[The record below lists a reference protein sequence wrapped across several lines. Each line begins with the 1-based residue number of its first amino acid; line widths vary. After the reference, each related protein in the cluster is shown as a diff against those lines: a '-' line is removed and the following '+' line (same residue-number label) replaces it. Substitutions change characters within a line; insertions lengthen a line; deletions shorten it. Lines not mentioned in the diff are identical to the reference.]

1 MVDVFVLFFD
11 LWCLWTM
18 AFNFVLVEIY
28 EDSISCACVL
38 LQRDVLS
45 NPVCSVKLSYFVISC
60 AFTTLMEWETV
71 KIYHSSPSDGSENDP
86 NLSVRFDKVSNFA
99 ISTTPVKSC
108 RFDSIYMSRSA
119 LLPFPRWPYCH
130 VWREMNPV
138 TNVCCRG
145 AMAMVHG
152 PWFCWFMTHGVQQR
166 FQVSRIFFFF
176 SKICK

>member
-1 MVDVFVLFFD
+1 MFLFFF
-11 LWCLWTM
+11 LICGVCGQWLSTLCLSKFMKTRSV
-18 AFNFVLVEIY
+18 VLVCCC
-28 EDSISCACVL
+28 SVML

-130 VWREMNPV
+130 VWHEMNPV

-152 PWFCWFMTHGVQQR
+152 PWSLVLLVYDPWGATA
-166 FQVSRIFFFF
+166 VS
-176 SKICK
+176 S